1 MARVMIRSARQD
13 PLFVIQTLPRGVCL
27 PHRPPIAGRGTAERL
42 PRAEDCADAWETLA
56 RFSHHVARRS
66 A

>member
-27 PHRPPIAGRGTAERL
+27 PHRTVKLRRGNSKPMENVVSIAY
-42 PRAEDCADAWETLA
+42 
-56 RFSHHVARRS
+56 FSRS
-66 A
+66 